1 MKTISGR
8 NETDLNSEYSFE
20 KLSDT
25 VWVCASE
32 DHRFGTDAFLLT
44 DFTKY
49 KKNDLVCELGTG
61 CGIISLIMSRENA
74 PSKIYAV
81 DIQENAIE
89 QLKLGIEKSGLS
101 NIVPVCADLKILWDD
116 APLGKCSLVVCN
128 PPYKAANAGIESG
141 PTSQRIARHEIL
153 CNINDVCRAA
163 SRLLRF
169 GGRLCMCN
177 RPERLADVISAMKAN
192 DIEPKLLRF
201 VSNRPDQAPW
211 LFLIEG
217 KKGSKP
223 YMKVAPSLYMQG
235 DDGYSDEVKKIYR
248 LNSDERN

>member
-1 MKTISGR
+1 M
-8 NETDLNSEYSFE
+8 NSEKYSFE

-44 DFTKY
+44 DFTNY
-49 KKNDLVCELGTG
+49 RKNDLVCELGTG

-89 QLKLGIEKSGLS
+89 QLKLGIEKSNLT
-101 NIVPVCADLKILWDD
+101 NIIPVCADLKKLWDG
-116 APLGKCSLVVCN
+116 APLGCCSLVVCN
-128 PPYKAANAGIESG
+128 PPYKAANAGIESAL
-141 PTSQRIARHEIL
+141 TSQRIARHEIL
-153 CNINDVCRAA
+153 CDINDVCRAA
-163 SRLLRF
+163 AKLLKF

-177 RPERLADVISAMKAN
+177 RPERLADVIAAMREN

-201 VSNRPDQAPW
+201 VSNTPEQAPW
-211 LFLIEG
+211 LFLVEG

-223 YMKVAPSLYMQG
+223 YMRVEKPLYMQG
-235 DDGYSDEVKKIYR
+235 ENGYSDEVKKIYR

>member
-1 MKTISGR
+1 M
-8 NETDLNSEYSFE
+8 NSEKYSFE

-44 DFTKY
+44 DFTNY
-49 KKNDLVCELGTG
+49 RKNDLVCALGTG

-74 PSKIYAV
+74 PSEIYAV

-89 QLKLGIEKSGLS
+89 QLKLGIEKSGLT
-101 NIVPVCADLKILWDD
+101 NIIPVCADLKELWDG
-116 APLGKCSLVVCN
+116 APLGRCSLVVCN
-128 PPYKAANAGIESG
+128 PPYKAANAGIESAL
-141 PTSQRIARHEIL
+141 TSQRIARHEVL
-153 CNINDVCRAA
+153 CDINDVCCAA
-163 SRLLRF
+163 AKLLKF

-177 RPERLADVISAMKAN
+177 RPERLADVIYAMRKN

-201 VSNRPDQAPW
+201 VSNTPEQAPW
-211 LFLIEG
+211 LFLVEG

-223 YMKVAPSLYMQG
+223 YMKVAKPLYMQG
-235 DDGYSDEVKKIYR
+235 ENGYSDEVKKIYR
-248 LNSDERN
+248 LNSDERS